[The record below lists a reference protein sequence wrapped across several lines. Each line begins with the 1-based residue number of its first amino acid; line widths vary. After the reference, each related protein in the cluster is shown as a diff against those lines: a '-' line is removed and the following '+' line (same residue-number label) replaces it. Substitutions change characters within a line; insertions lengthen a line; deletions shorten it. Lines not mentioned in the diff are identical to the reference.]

1 MKRTMKKILCL
12 TLALIMTVP
21 LMALGISADTATPSF
36 GAEVVEGNLIKTV
49 NFSDSAMWGT
59 GYGSNTFA
67 DANYEIL
74 NDGASARLTLKNQ
87 GNKRVLW
94 GGLQGNNDIEW
105 TNATKRTVVFKAL
118 FGSTDFYFGI
128 QMDWDNALTIKGNGW
143 VEWYNYANPKHAS
156 TVNAERWN
164 YVTDVAQADEQTFAV
179 EVDYSANTMTLFVM
193 NKDGSFGKVVTKTW
207 ADAGWSTQAEPKSM
221 GCRFFAI
228 STSGKADAS
237 YWVEVSDLRIYD
249 GLIFTKP
256 EKYADFAD
264 GELIYDVDFNG
275 TAGFWTPVEAWAG
288 MKATVSED
296 GNSVALKPNVNGTQT
311 SLWGAELPAES
322 DKNSDGKFR
331 MLQSAYTVVFTL
343 NAENENQEMGLFLD
357 WATGFAITPGKNSFR
372 YVKGKQA
379 ETVFTGTYE
388 GTKSLTQTYAIE
400 IKDEGTATN
409 INDHSTFSY
418 NCTVYNLYVVQN
430 GEWVK
435 IFSLDTSSNAT
446 ALKNTLNWGSGDWEF
461 VLRMFRDGLDENQNN
476 AMTISDMSVYK
487 GLAIAEH
494 DLAVPESAIPET
506 FIYAQKSLDGS
517 AVRFIGVVNLTEEEL
532 ANFSALGFNLS
543 MTYNGKTYT
552 KTCTTTTVYTS
563 LIANGNTVDV
573 SELGGTYFYAVEI
586 NGLDAAEGTVVFNVD
601 GITVQAGETTTNVYG
616 SVTVEYTK

>member
-1 MKRTMKKILCL
+1 M
-12 TLALIMTVP
+12 MTVP

-143 VEWYNYANPKHAS
+143 VEWHKYAESKHPS

-164 YVTDVAQADEQTFAV
+164 YVTDVAQSDEQTFAV

-207 ADAGWSTQAEPKSM
+207 ANAGWNTKTEPQKM

-228 STSGKADAS
+228 STSGTANDS
-237 YWVEVSDLRIYD
+237 YYVQVSDLRIYD
-249 GLIFTKP
+249 GL
-256 EKYADFAD
+256 
-264 GELIYDVDFNG
+264 
-275 TAGFWTPVEAWAG
+275 
-288 MKATVSED
+288 
-296 GNSVALKPNVNGTQT
+296 
-311 SLWGAELPAES
+311 
-322 DKNSDGKFR
+322 
-331 MLQSAYTVVFTL
+331 VFTD
-343 NAENENQEMGLFLD
+343 APEIESP
-357 WATGFAITPGKNSFR
+357 I
-372 YVKGKQA
+372 YV
-379 ETVFTGTYE
+379 
-388 GTKSLTQTYAIE
+388 
-400 IKDEGTATN
+400 
-409 INDHSTFSY
+409 
-418 NCTVYNLYVVQN
+418 
-430 GEWVK
+430 
-435 IFSLDTSSNAT
+435 
-446 ALKNTLNWGSGDWEF
+446 
-461 VLRMFRDGLDENQNN
+461 
-476 AMTISDMSVYK
+476 
-487 GLAIAEH
+487 
-494 DLAVPESAIPET
+494 
-506 FIYAQKSLDGS
+506 QKSLDGS

-552 KTCTTTTVYTS
+552 KTYTTTTVYTS

-616 SVTVEYTK
+616 SVTAEYTK